1 VEFLQ
6 ALSVQGRVIS
16 ALTLRETR
24 SRYGNRKL
32 GFFWAFFEPLAHV
45 AVFIAIFSS
54 MSRASPIGDN
64 TGLFILTGI
73 MPFQLFSN
81 IVNNIMSGLTVNKAL
96 LGYPQV
102 MPLDII
108 ISRVAIEFV
117 SIALV
122 FIVCL
127 ILASSFFGIS
137 IKIDNFIQMME
148 AIALLV
154 LLATGIGMINLSI
167 TLSMPSYANI
177 YSALSRPLYFMSGI
191 FFTMD
196 FLSPDVLDF
205 LSYNPL
211 LNIVEWFR
219 SGFYTS
225 FDSSLY
231 DKEYTVAFSF
241 ITFFI
246 GLLIE
251 RATSK
256 KARQTL

>member
-1 VEFLQ
+1 MELLH

-45 AVFIAIFSS
+45 AVFVAIFSS
-54 MSRASPIGDN
+54 MSRTSPIGDN

-81 IVNNIMSGLTVNKAL
+81 IVTNIMNGLGANKAL

-102 MPLDII
+102 MPFDII
-108 ISRVAIEFV
+108 VSRVAIEFV
-117 SIALV
+117 SISVV
-122 FIVCL
+122 FIFC
-127 ILASSFFGIS
+127 IALAFYFGIE
-137 IKIDNFIQMME
+137 IKIDNFLQMM
-148 AIALLV
+148 APVALLV
-154 LLATGIGMINLSI
+154 LFATGVGMFNAAIMH
-167 TLSMPSYANI
+167 SMPSYSNI

-196 FLSPDVLDF
+196 FLSPKILDF

-211 LNIVEWFR
+211 LNMVEWFR
-219 SGFYTS
+219 SGFYSS

-231 DKEYTVAFSF
+231 DVEYTVESTLIIFV
-241 ITFFI
+241 I
-246 GLLIE
+246 GLLAE

-256 KARQTL
+256 KARQIT

>member
-45 AVFIAIFSS
+45 GVFVAIFSS
-54 MSRASPIGDN
+54 MSRTSPIGDN
-64 TGLFILTGI
+64 IGLFILTGI
-73 MPFQLFSN
+73 IPFQLFSN

-108 ISRVAIEFV
+108 ISRVVIEFV

-127 ILASSFFGIS
+127 IFASSYGIT

-148 AIALLV
+148 AVVLV
-154 LLATGIGMINLSI
+154 VLIATGVGMINLSI
-167 TLSMPSYANI
+167 TLSMPSYSNI
-177 YSALSRPLYFMSGI
+177 YAALSRPLYFMSGI

-196 FLSPDVLDF
+196 FLSPEALTY

-231 DKEYTVAFSF
+231 DKEYTVTFSLV
-241 ITFFI
+241 IFFI

>member
-45 AVFIAIFSS
+45 AVFVAIFSF
-54 MSRASPIGDN
+54 MSRTSPIGDN
-64 TGLFILTGI
+64 IGLFILTGI
-73 MPFQLFSN
+73 IPFQLFSN

-127 ILASSFFGIS
+127 ILASNFGIS
-137 IKIDNFIQMME
+137 IKIDNFLQMME
-148 AIALLV
+148 PVALLV

-177 YSALSRPLYFMSGI
+177 YSALARPLYFMSGI

-196 FLSPDVLDF
+196 FLSPDVLGF

-211 LNIVEWFR
+211 LNIIEWFR
-219 SGFYTS
+219 TGFYTS

-231 DKEYTVAFSF
+231 DKEYTVTVSL
-241 ITFFI
+241 IIFFI